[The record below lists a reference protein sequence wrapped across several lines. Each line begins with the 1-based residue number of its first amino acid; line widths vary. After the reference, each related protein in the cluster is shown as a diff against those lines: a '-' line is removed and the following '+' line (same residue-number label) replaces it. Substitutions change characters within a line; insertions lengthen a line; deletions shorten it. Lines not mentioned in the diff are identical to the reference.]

1 MNKYIIFIIVL
12 LLIVIGYYLI
22 KKNQVEK
29 KSLSQDYNKV
39 SSEGNLKIIES
50 KISYSVDKVFLSKP
64 MEKITGTTNDISGTL
79 NYTQNKISADLIV
92 PTLNIKTGNDK
103 RDEDVRKILGEEIK
117 IEVKEREFILP
128 LENKIPIL
136 ITVGGQTNEV
146 MFDVIAKDEENIITF
161 AGKSILL
168 MKLIGIEPPSM
179 LEVYKVSDEVELSF
193 ELKAEK

>member
-64 MEKITGTTNDISGTL
+64 MEKITGTTNDISGIL
-79 NYTQNKISADLIV
+79 NYAQNKISADLIV

-168 MKLIGIEPPSM
+168 MKLFGIEPPSM

>member
-79 NYTQNKISADLIV
+79 NYAQNKISADLIV

-146 MFDVIAKDEENIITF
+146 LFDVTAKDEENIITF
-161 AGKSILL
+161 TGKSILL
-168 MKLIGIEPPSM
+168 MKLFGIEPPSM

>member
-1 MNKYIIFIIVL
+1 MNKYIIFIVVL

-64 MEKITGTTNDISGTL
+64 MEKITGTTNDISGIL
-79 NYTQNKISADLIV
+79 NYAQNKISADLIV

-168 MKLIGIEPPSM
+168 MKLFGIEPPSM